1 MGLRRL
7 LLVLLAAT
15 IHGTDLAQQQTP
27 GDEPAK
33 QQTPSGLDV
42 PVPQSCEAD
51 GCQEQAVAVAEPR
64 PASPWMKTGTEL
76 LSPELYR
83 EVSVNLSSINASAKL
98 HCYMAILPAQP
109 DNSTVSPKEFA
120 RKTMREWFSGNR
132 SFEKTVLILVLR
144 AANRTEIVLGS
155 RARKKMK
162 ESQVRKITRKANA
175 LLEDKDGKGGLEA
188 AVRHA
193 IKGVV
198 GGLKKDKGVM
208 GSLKSMLMPIMVGTR
223 RGLKGWRGLAPGPC
237 RERAQW
243 PRLMAPV

>member
-1 MGLRRL
+1 MLYG
-7 LLVLLAAT
+7 
-15 IHGTDLAQQQTP
+15 
-27 GDEPAK
+27 K
-33 QQTPSGLDV
+33 Q
-42 PVPQSCEAD
+42 
-51 GCQEQAVAVAEPR
+51 VA
-64 PASPWMKTGTEL
+64 
-76 LSPELYR
+76 
-83 EVSVNLSSINASAKL
+83 
-98 HCYMAILPAQP
+98 
-109 DNSTVSPKEFA
+109 
-120 RKTMREWFSGNR
+120 
-132 SFEKTVLILVLR
+132 
-144 AANRTEIVLGS
+144 
-155 RARKKMK
+155 
-162 ESQVRKITRKANA
+162 QVRKITRKANA